1 MTMRSL
7 RRYRTLY
14 LGCGEGLNSRVLL
27 ASVRGN
33 RARHMVVRAGR
44 KNPRGSKQ

>member
-14 LGCGEGLNSRVLL
+14 LGCGEGLNSRMLL
-27 ASVRGN
+27 ASVRSS
-33 RARHMVVRAGR
+33 RARPTVRAGR